1 MKRLILVAP
10 VRLVGIVACRVPSC
24 LHSAAAH
31 IDIYMAASG
40 DQSWDARSSGPFCQ
54 SHLERMRSDWA
65 DCEVLSESS
74 MKDTSVEDTLAN

>member
-10 VRLVGIVACRVPSC
+10 VRLVSAVACRIPSC

-31 IDIYMAASG
+31 VDIYLEASG

-54 SHLERMRSDWA
+54 SHLDRMRSDWEG
-65 DCEVLSESS
+65 CQVLGESS
-74 MKDTSVEDTLAN
+74 MQDTLASHSV

>member
-10 VRLVGIVACRVPSC
+10 VRLVGVVACRVPSC

-31 IDIYMAASG
+31 VDIYLEASG

-54 SHLERMRSDWA
+54 SHLERMRPDWQ
-65 DCEVLSESS
+65 DSQVLGESS
-74 MKDTSVEDTLAN
+74 MHDTSASQST